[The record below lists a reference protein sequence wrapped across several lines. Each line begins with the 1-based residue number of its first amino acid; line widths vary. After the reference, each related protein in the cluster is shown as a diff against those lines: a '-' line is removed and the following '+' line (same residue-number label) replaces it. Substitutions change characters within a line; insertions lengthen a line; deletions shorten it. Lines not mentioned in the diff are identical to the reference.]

1 MPELSTVLGDTS
13 WKVRSDGKSRETD
26 DRLKDGAVNIAEMSG
41 FVGDGATDDIISV
54 KAAIAKALS
63 EGKGAVIRP
72 AGCSIAI
79 SEAVFLG
86 FAADQTN
93 PSFSL
98 ALLTPGPSGNHESQ
112 GGAWKPLTNDFTAIK
127 VGPGQH
133 MRVIGQS
140 VQWTAPPYRG
150 LQDTDCISYAV
161 AAESGGCSGFAFIDC
176 HSLGGYTIFS
186 VGGFGAG
193 ALADSGKFDSCSG
206 EGAVYG
212 YNFEN
217 SQAYIQ
223 TIINNRVNARDIVR
237 AALGHNINIF
247 GGNYSGVSSRAAQF
261 TISNVSSVTAT
272 ASGNGFT
279 YSFTA
284 EVVSPDADLE
294 AGGVYQDAVIDDS
307 RFGLIPLTITAY
319 NAGTNVISLTTRSG
333 WSLFYGQGT
342 NLKTG
347 SNLETRIQAATTLG
361 VGERLTTFTGVSI
374 NQSGTIH
381 LENASGF
388 TRFLDMSAGFDGGS
402 QVCSFENIHANYDV
416 ALPADG
422 DATKQTIKQKLQRSH
437 PFLSISQGNALSFN
451 GVRLSQTAAGGA
463 SLVIETN
470 GGQALSINNP
480 ITWLAPN
487 VRCYPGQDAMTNLY
501 GGPSSALGDG
511 VWNPTP
517 FTPVTS
523 PSSSDVALRK
533 TGWNR
538 TEHWGF
544 LPAFDKTPRLTPS
557 QYTTLTG
564 TLPTFTTGSSISY
577 PLIAGG
583 QNYSIGT
590 PVETDSNDLLVKS
603 KHKFYSYGQDLTT
616 TNITNLAWSFYG
628 KTRKLVVNVEAFE
641 RLFPGLGLTLA
652 HASIASGVAFECVIT
667 AVNKVDLYVE
677 VSAVSGWILP
687 GTANTQY
694 TGTTIGQSAYAFK
707 KLTGA

>member
-1 MPELSTVLGDTS
+1 MPTIAAALVSAEAAFA
-13 WKVRSDGKSRETD
+13 VRSDGKSRELD
-26 DRLKDGAVNIAEMSG
+26 VRLADGAVNIAEMSG
-41 FVGDGATDDIISV
+41 FVGDGSTDDIIPV

-223 TIINNRVNARDIVR
+223 SIINNRVNARDIVR

-261 TISNVSSVTAT
+261 TITNISAVTAT

-284 EVVSPDADLE
+284 EVSSPDADLE

-307 RFGLIPLTITAY
+307 RFGLIPLTITGY

-422 DATKQTIKQKLQRSH
+422 DATKQTVKQKLQRSH
-437 PFLSISQGNALSFN
+437 PFLSISQGNALTFN
-451 GVRLSQTAAGGA
+451 GVRLSQTSAGGA

-523 PSSSDVALRK
+523 PSSSDVVTSQDRLEPHRALGLPPGLRQDAAADAFAIYDPDRNAADLHHLGK
-533 TGWNR
+533 HQLSAHRRRAELFHRHAGR
-538 TEHWGF
+538 DRFRRSLGEVEAQILF
-544 LPAFDKTPRLTPS
+544 LRPEPHHDQHHQSGLVVLRQDPQARRQRRSFRAAVPRLRPDARAR
-557 QYTTLTG
+557 QHR
-564 TLPTFTTGSSISY
+564 
-577 PLIAGG
+577 
-583 QNYSIGT
+583 Q
-590 PVETDSNDLLVKS
+590 
-603 KHKFYSYGQDLTT
+603 
-616 TNITNLAWSFYG
+616 
-628 KTRKLVVNVEAFE
+628 R
-641 RLFPGLGLTLA
+641 RGL
-652 HASIASGVAFECVIT
+652 
-667 AVNKVDLYVE
+667 
-677 VSAVSGWILP
+677 
-687 GTANTQY
+687 
-694 TGTTIGQSAYAFK
+694 
-707 KLTGA
+707 